1 MQNPRSTY
9 AAVLVLFAV
18 NVLNFYDRNIAGALV
33 EPMRKEFGLTDTQVG
48 LLGSAFIWIYAI
60 VGVPFGRIADRWSRK
75 KLLVAGVLI
84 WTSLTA
90 FAGLASS
97 YMMLLMSRLGV
108 GVGEAVCAPTGT
120 SWLGDLFPPDKRA
133 RVLAIFML
141 GVPIGGAL
149 SYFISGPAAQ
159 AWGWRTAMVIASLPA
174 LVLVPALLT
183 LKEPQRGASENQ
195 PVPEAVAPAAE
206 NPVMAVLSIPTLW
219 WIIASGVFLNFNMYA
234 IGTFMPALLS
244 RVHKLSLATSGTA
257 TGVTYIVGGLCG
269 SLIAG
274 YFGDRII
281 RTRANG
287 RLVIAAALSIVGAP
301 LAYFGVVQ
309 PAGNVA
315 LTLVCLTAA
324 YATMNTYYGLVYSS
338 IQDIV
343 APTQRGLTMALYF
356 MAMYLCGASFG
367 PLLTGSISDRMARQA
382 MAEAGAAQMTEAFKA
397 IGLQQAMVIIP
408 VLAVALALVLWLA
421 SRTFVKDV
429 AKRDR
434 ALAAVAGSASVG

>member
-1 MQNPRSTY
+1 M
-9 AAVLVLFAV
+9 LFAV
-18 NVLNFYDRNIAGALV
+18 NVLNFYDRNIAGALT
-33 EPMRKEFGLTDTQVG
+33 EPMRKEFGLTDTQIG
-48 LLGSAFIWIYAI
+48 LLGSAFIWIYAV

-75 KLLVAGVLI
+75 NLLVAGLVI

-90 FAGLASS
+90 FAGTASS
-97 YMMLLMSRLGV
+97 YAMLLASRLGV

-174 LVLVPALLT
+174 LILVPALLM
-183 LKEPQRGASENQ
+183 LKEPQRGASEAGG
-195 PVPEAVAPAAE
+195 PAVQIAPDGR

-244 RVHKLSLATSGTA
+244 RVHKLSLAASGTA
-257 TGVTYIVGGLCG
+257 TGFTYIVGGIG
-269 SLIAG
+269 GGLIAG
-274 YFGDRII
+274 YFGDRIV
-281 RTRANG
+281 RTHPNG
-287 RLVIAAALSIVGAP
+287 RLVIASFVSLIGVP

-309 PAGNVA
+309 PAGNIVI
-315 LTLVCLTAA
+315 TLVCLTAA
-324 YATMNTYYGLVYSS
+324 YGTMNTYYGLVYSS

-382 MAEAGAAQMTEAFKA
+382 MAEAGASQMTEAFKA

-408 VLAVALALVLWLA
+408 VLSAALAVVLWMA
-421 SRTFVKDV
+421 SRTFVTDV

-434 ALAAVAGSASVG
+434 AMQGAGSA

>member
-1 MQNPRSTY
+1 M
-9 AAVLVLFAV
+9 LFAV

-48 LLGSAFIWIYAI
+48 LLGSAFIWIYAV

-97 YMMLLMSRLGV
+97 YMMLLLSRLGV

-315 LTLVCLTAA
+315 FTLVCLTAA